1 MFDISVPIINIT
13 AEEMGLEKYIDM
25 LKRLN
30 AKRVVLAIDKCFLS
44 DTRKAKELSALK
56 RNCTFFH
63 EHGFEVGAWLWTF
76 WVDEENN
83 FTHIRGASGMEIATE
98 VCPSDADYR
107 RHMGNYIADVANCGV
122 DLILFD
128 DDYRYQFQ
136 GYGMGCLC
144 KNHIEYMENMLGEH
158 LSADELPD
166 LILNGGTN
174 RYRTAFLA
182 GNKFFLELFAKEMR
196 ESVNRVNPE
205 VRLGLCSCF
214 SVWDMDGVDSVT
226 LAKLLAGDTKPFL
239 RLIGAPYWAVNR
251 NCGNRLQNIIEL
263 ERMQLSWCD
272 GETEVVSEGDAWPRP
287 RTNCPAS
294 YLEIFDTALRA
305 SGGFDGILKYA
316 IDYVSTP
323 QYEDGYVQRHEKN
336 LSLYDI
342 ISESFDGK
350 TACGIRVYERM
361 EKFKDMVLSA
371 KSNGN
376 YNIFNLFFS
385 PAAKLLSDNS
395 IPTVYEGSGVCG
407 IAFAENVSLVSPKE
421 MKNGLIIDLRAAEIL
436 SSQGID
442 TGLIEKGKKV
452 KIAREDF
459 CKTGERYRH
468 DGKAYEI
475 SVNDDAEVLSQFVQ
489 IDDKGEVV
497 RKTPGSYYYKNRDG
511 QQFLVLSYAPYETFS
526 SVENEYRGYVY
537 TELINEAVALFGKKL
552 PAYVYGNPDLYM
564 IAKKDNNS
572 MTVGLW
578 NIFPDEIL
586 KPIIYLD
593 RDYSEIS
600 FINCSGRL
608 DGNKVFLSEIAQYGF
623 AGFEVR

>member
-1 MFDISVPIINIT
+1 MIDISVPIINIT
-13 AEEMGLEKYIDM
+13 AEEMGLEKYLKM

-30 AKRVVLAIDKCFLS
+30 AKRVILSIDKCFLS
-44 DTRKAKELSALK
+44 DARKAKELAALK

-63 EHGFEVGAWLWTF
+63 EHGLEVGAWLWTF
-76 WVDEENN
+76 WVDEKNS
-83 FTHIRGASGMEIATE
+83 FTHIKGASGIEHPTE

-107 RHMGNYIADVANCGV
+107 RHMGNYIADVASCGV

-128 DDYRYQFQ
+128 DDFRYQYS
-136 GYGMGCLC
+136 GIGMACLC
-144 KNHIEYMENMLGEH
+144 KNHIAYMENLLGEA
-158 LSADELPD
+158 LSADELPER
-166 LILNGGTN
+166 ILNGGSN

-182 GNKFFLELFAKEMR
+182 ANRFFFEQFAKEMR
-196 ESVNRVNPE
+196 EAVNRVNPE
-205 VRLGLCSCF
+205 VRLGLCACF
-214 SVWDMDGVDSVT
+214 SVWDMDGIDAAT
-226 LAKLLAGDTKPFL
+226 LANLLAGNTKPFL
-239 RLIGAPYWAVNR
+239 RLIGAPYWAVKR
-251 NCGNRLQNIIEL
+251 NWGNRLQNIIEL
-263 ERMQLSWCD
+263 ERMQLGWCD
-272 GETEVVSEGDAWPRP
+272 NGTEVISEGDAWPRP

-323 QYEDGYVQRHEKN
+323 GYEDGYVQRHEKN
-336 LSLYDI
+336 VGLYERI
-342 ISESFDGK
+342 AESFDGK
-350 TACGIRVYERM
+350 TACGIRVYERI
-361 EKFKDMVLSA
+361 EKFKDMALSV

-376 YNIFNLFFS
+376 YDIFNLFFS

-407 IAFAENVSLVSPKE
+407 IAFAENVSMVSPEE

-442 TGLIEKGKKV
+442 TGLIAKGKKV

-468 DGKAYEI
+468 EGNAYEV
-475 SVNDDAEVLSQFVQ
+475 SVKDDAEVLSYFVQ
-489 IDDKGEVV
+489 LDDKGEVV
-497 RKTPGSYYYKNRDG
+497 RKTPGSYYYKNSNG
-511 QQFLVLSYAPYETFS
+511 QQFLVFSYAPYEVFS
-526 SVENEYRGYVY
+526 STENEYRGYVY
-537 TELINEAVALFGKKL
+537 TELINEAVTRFGRKL
-552 PAYVYGNPDLYM
+552 PAYTYGNPDLYM

-572 MTVGLW
+572 MSVGLW

-586 KPIIYLD
+586 HPTIHLD
-593 RDYSEIS
+593 GEYSEIS
-600 FINCSGRL
+600 FINCSGQL
-608 DGNKVFLSEIAQYGF
+608 DGNKVFLSELPPFGF